1 MTHPLPGP
9 VSRRDSGER
18 VAVMGLGLTAYLA
31 APIAWAQ
38 GGLVAALD
46 EVRAMLPDAPF
57 AHFTTSAMTRW
68 AELTPATFD
77 TVRRALVARHD
88 PLPVVQHG
96 FSLQLADD
104 PGAPTV
110 GFRYTE
116 VDPTRA
122 DRAAVLELTLPPDS
136 DPGMLFQFAMSLAHA
151 GELHALTAGYALRW
165 NPRWRREAF
174 NHFYVWSRR
183 YLGVDAGDP
192 EELAWAA
199 PTSLPSVNWLTLVG
213 RSLAH
218 TRDLDLVSL
227 VTRAWQTD
235 VKAIS
240 TPAGLLLRAG
250 DAPTPADLNALDLPL
265 AYAEVTRALEPLLL
279 DAPKDFW
286 GAFLE
291 GPARTRHWHRRL
303 LDPEAWS

>member
-1 MTHPLPGP
+1 MTHLLPGP

-18 VAVMGLGLTAYLA
+18 VAVIGLGLTAYLA
-31 APIAWAQ
+31 DPTAWAQ
-38 GGLVAALD
+38 GGLVTALD
-46 EVRAMLPDAPF
+46 ELRALLPDAPF

-68 AELTPATFD
+68 AALTPEGLD
-77 TVRRALVARHD
+77 TVRRALVTRHD

-104 PGAPTV
+104 PGAPTL

-116 VDPTRA
+116 VDPARA

-136 DPGMLFQFAMSLAHA
+136 DPGLLFQLAMALSHA
-151 GELHALTAGYALRW
+151 GALHALTAGYALRW

-174 NHFYVWSRR
+174 NHFHVWSRR
-183 YLGVDAGDP
+183 VLGVDAGDP
-192 EELAWAA
+192 EELAWEA
-199 PTSLPSVNWLTLVG
+199 PTSLPGVNWLTLVG
-213 RSLAH
+213 RSVARA
-218 TRDLDLVSL
+218 RDLDLVPL
-227 VTRAWQTD
+227 VTRAWENA
-235 VKAIS
+235 VKTFS

-279 DAPKDFW
+279 TAPKDFW